1 MTEHDHAPRGASS
14 NGDVTDRR
22 QSEQIAFLF
31 TDMQGSVLAWEREP
45 EAMNDVIARHDL
57 TVRAAI
63 SQHGGSVFSIAGD
76 AFGAAFPTVTDA
88 VRCVLDTQ
96 RGLAAHEWPSNLA
109 PRVRMGVHVGRA
121 YERDGNFFGPTVNR
135 AARIMSAGHGGQ
147 VLLSDQAIAALAE
160 LPTGVATHPL
170 GQYRLRDLAEPVVIH
185 QLSIDELPNAFPPLR
200 ALEQSPRILRPAD
213 AFVGRT
219 DEMQQLRW
227 FLDTHAIVTVVAGGG
242 IGKTRLAYETAASLG
257 GLFPDGVF
265 AVELADGGDD
275 DVHLRI
281 AEALMGDD
289 PVARMEG
296 ATDVLGALERH
307 LVARRTLLV
316 LDNCEHVLDAAADV
330 VLALTARCPQLT
342 VLATSRERLGVPGE
356 QVLPLAPLSTDRH
369 DTGVSCAAELF
380 LDRALSA
387 QPGMDLS
394 ADTIDA
400 IEVVCDAVDGS
411 ALAIELVASRVRTL
425 TPQQISSRLGDGL
438 DLFRQRRGTGP
449 ERHRSLE
456 SAIGWSHDLL
466 DRDERRLLAWTSV
479 FVGGFDLSAAECIG
493 RHAELDDV
501 MDVMESLVDKS
512 LVTALRVG
520 DTMRYRLPEP
530 IRQFAHA
537 RLEESGHLDRAA
549 LAHFEY
555 CELRARAS
563 VQLLDGPT
571 DPPMFERLTAERD
584 NFLAAIQRSTE
595 RGDAAAGMA
604 LTAALDLWWAETG
617 HLAVA
622 LRTMDGLVRARPDNK
637 NAPLVYV
644 PMLWVATMC
653 GELPRAIEVRGEL
666 EQMMA
671 DGMLTPGQLG
681 GAAFGFGFIDSALGD
696 ATAAA
701 ATWGAV
707 GRAAAPF
714 APAVARQ
721 ALWSAGQS
729 ATAAGNLHLALS
741 LFDAAERLPD
751 PTPGW
756 FPGFIEVQRLV
767 AGAYSGDCHVERLD
781 AGVAALENTG
791 LRMRFLLAAAFAALG
806 LFECGAPDRARHW
819 WRRSMHTGRE
829 IGNLW
834 ACWVMLECAAWSA
847 MDDGN
852 DALAARFWQTRDA
865 FAVQHGYGLWPVLA
879 SEGSKR
885 RAVVLGRSPHVF
897 DEVDGT
903 TPWTLTEAVEA
914 AVGPAMERSMSR
926 ANP

>member
-1 MTEHDHAPRGASS
+1 MTEQQHAPHGASS
-14 NGDVTDRR
+14 NGDATDRR
-22 QSEQIAFLF
+22 QSGHIAFLF

-45 EAMNDVIARHDL
+45 EAMNDVIALHDV

-63 SQHGGSVFSIAGD
+63 AQHGGSVFSIAGD
-76 AFGAAFPTVTDA
+76 AFGAAFPTVADA
-88 VRCVLDTQ
+88 VHCVLDTQ
-96 RGLAAHEWPSNLA
+96 RGLAAHQWPSNLE

-121 YERDGNFFGPTVNR
+121 YERDGNYFGPTVNR

-147 VLLSDQAIAALAE
+147 VLLSDQALAALEE
-160 LPTGVATHPL
+160 LPHGVVADPL
-170 GQYRLRDLAEPVVIH
+170 GHYHLRDLTEPVVIH

-200 ALEQSPRILRPAD
+200 ALDQSLRIRRPAD
-213 AFVGRT
+213 AFVGRAQ
-219 DEMQQLRW
+219 EVQQLRW
-227 FLDTHAIVTVVAGGG
+227 FLDTHAVVTVVAGGG
-242 IGKTRLAYETAASLG
+242 IGKTRLAYETAAVVG
-257 GLFPDGVF
+257 GVFPDGVF

-275 DVHLRI
+275 DVQLRI
-281 AEALMGDD
+281 AEALLGDD

-296 ATDVLGALERH
+296 ATDMLGALERH
-307 LVARRTLLV
+307 LVARRALLV
-316 LDNCEHVLDAAADV
+316 LDNCEHVLDVAAAV
-330 VLALTARCPQLT
+330 VAALTARCPQLT

-356 QVLPLAPLSTDRH
+356 QVLPLAPLSTDH
-369 DTGVSCAAELF
+369 SDTGVSPAAELF

-387 QPGMDLS
+387 HPGMDLS
-394 ADTIDA
+394 ADTIEA
-400 IEVVCDAVDGS
+400 IEVVCAAVDGS

-425 TPQQISSRLGDGL
+425 TPQQIAARLGEGL
-438 DLFRQRRGTGP
+438 HLFRQRRSSGP

-456 SAIGWSHDLL
+456 SAIAWSHDLL
-466 DRDERRLLAWTSV
+466 GGDERRLLAWTSV
-479 FVGGFDLSAAECIG
+479 FVGGFDLSAAESVG
-493 RHAELDDV
+493 RHAEIDDV
-501 MDVMESLVDKS
+501 VDVMESLVDKS
-512 LVTALRVG
+512 LATALLVG

-537 RLEESGHLDRAA
+537 RLEESGHLDRAL

-571 DPPMFERLTAERD
+571 DPPLFERLTAERD
-584 NFLAAIQRSTE
+584 NFLVAIQRSTE

-604 LTAALDLWWAETG
+604 LTASLDLWWAETG

-653 GELPRAIEVRGEL
+653 GELPRALELRGDVEA
-666 EQMMA
+666 MMA
-671 DGMLTPGQLG
+671 EGMLTPGLMG

-696 ATAAA
+696 AAAAA
-701 ATWGAV
+701 ATWGAA
-707 GRAAAPF
+707 GKAAAPF

-729 ATAAGNLHLALS
+729 ATAAGKVDLALS
-741 LFDAAERLPD
+741 LFDAAEHLPG
-751 PTPGW
+751 PIPGW

-767 AGAYSGDCHVERLD
+767 AGSYTGDWQVERLD

-791 LRMRFLLAAAFAALG
+791 LRMRFLLAAAFASLG
-806 LFECGAPDRARHW
+806 LFECGAPERARHW
-819 WRRSMHTGRE
+819 WQRSMHTGRE

-847 MDDGN
+847 MDDRD

-865 FAVQHGYGLWPVLA
+865 FAAQRGYGLWPVLA
-879 SEGSKR
+879 TEGSRR
-885 RAVVLGRSPHVF
+885 RAVVLGRSPRVF
-897 DEVDGT
+897 DELDGT
-903 TPWTLTEAVEA
+903 TPWTLTEAVDA
-914 AVGPAMERSMSR
+914 AVGPTLERVR
-926 ANP
+926 A